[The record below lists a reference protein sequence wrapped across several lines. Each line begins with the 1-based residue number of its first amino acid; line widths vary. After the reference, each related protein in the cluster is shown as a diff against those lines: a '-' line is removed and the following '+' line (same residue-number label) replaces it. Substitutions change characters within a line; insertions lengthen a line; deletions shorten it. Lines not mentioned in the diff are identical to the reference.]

1 MKKIFVSLFIAL
13 IFIFAGCQGENK
25 KKLAFE
31 EEYKH
36 YSNQAV
42 VDALKWEWFDSE
54 RYNSV
59 FENHV
64 FEKNTF
70 EEVKAAMEGEGK
82 TYIYFGYNPKLYQCP
97 YCAIV
102 LPIANEAAI
111 KNGVDKILYLDI
123 YQMRKDNTE
132 EYQWL
137 KQFIKDQIPDFGEKI
152 LVPDYYVIEDGK
164 ILSHHIAT
172 LPYEKEDGSTG
183 YLKDLTPEQINEIE
197 NIFDEMFKE

>member
-70 EEVKAAMEGEGK
+70 VCVL
-82 TYIYFGYNPKLYQCP
+82 LY
-97 YCAIV
+97 
-102 LPIANEAAI
+102 
-111 KNGVDKILYLDI
+111 KG
-123 YQMRKDNTE
+123 T
-132 EYQWL
+132 
-137 KQFIKDQIPDFGEKI
+137 
-152 LVPDYYVIEDGK
+152 
-164 ILSHHIAT
+164 
-172 LPYEKEDGSTG
+172 
-183 YLKDLTPEQINEIE
+183 
-197 NIFDEMFKE
+197 